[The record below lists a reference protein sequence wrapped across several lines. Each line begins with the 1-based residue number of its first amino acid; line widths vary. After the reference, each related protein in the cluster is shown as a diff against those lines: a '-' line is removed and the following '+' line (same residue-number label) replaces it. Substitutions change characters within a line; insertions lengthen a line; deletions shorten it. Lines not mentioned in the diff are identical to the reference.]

1 MSWRDARAR
10 VNSGFYKP
18 KEESPLA
25 TGFAAAADIVAKSW
39 MQDAADEKEAEK
51 DRLKEEKAERKRIR
65 EEQREKEKKDQE
77 NRNTAKAAI
86 AQAQLPSSPEIFQQ
100 AFVMAQGGADQS
112 KIYDY
117 FISGINKGDI
127 ELVGPEQGP
136 GLPMAQENILTAL
149 ESGPGGANALLNQSQ
164 NSQFS
169 DINVSTMP
177 IGKVMAFQ
185 QKRGPGSYHAWSKEN
200 MPDGTEAKE
209 QGLGSTPVGK
219 YQFIGDTLKDLKEN
233 GTLESLGITDDTI
246 FDEKTQDALF
256 VRYAQDRLKGKTTDE
271 ERIAEMRN
279 IWEGLKKASDE
290 QVLSVIEG
298 VETGT
303 FDGGSAIPDRNAPI
317 KPGTKLNLH
326 FGRTSA
332 SGKKFREDLYEIKDG
347 VLKLKPGVDPE
358 TAKYPQQ
365 DFNHKVVVDDNG
377 IITFTVNREK
387 TTVDTNDPNFNTVE
401 KVERFIKEKLGD
413 RYSQY
418 TINIG
423 EPIQAT
429 GEDRSMMKG
438 ETAIFN
444 TPGREFDPVDISS
457 ITDFEGWSA
466 TNANIKA
473 NKLDVDPEFMTFFNE
488 RGENLQALQKTE
500 KVEELFSMEVLLAD
514 DMTASKLQDRI
525 DLAEAK
531 GMEIPDNI
539 ATDILP
545 IIEARKEYSQKELI
559 EMSSDQRAL
568 VAKFSTDPTVRSAAA
583 RINQGD
589 VNTYSWISEASSS
602 ADAMTAKSR
611 EFFQAGDLVN
621 FNLATTMAKSIRNG
635 EASYKDLLEPTYL
648 VGKSAQEL
656 NAIRRIAEQAN
667 APASELTALK
677 GEIAA
682 AEALEQSGLYRKYA
696 DNATSV
702 NTTETQISLA
712 KKEGAGNNIIQALE
726 DLKAQQQANSERQTA
741 AEKNGFNIVTVE
753 AKVPL
758 GDGKFEYKTV
768 YQKPGETGYRDAEGN
783 EVTNALPLGS
793 NENDSFK
800 TIRTETQKIITE
812 LGVANTALAEGMN
825 TASQAIE
832 IVEEDARVAGA
843 GGKLAKF
850 LASAGRS
857 GGQVLSVAEELF
869 KSNEEITLD
878 QLQREG
884 GFDNNFLDA
893 VISGNVQNLADAT
906 ARFEA
911 KMLSLAFQVGRME
924 GQSGN
929 AMSNQDFRKIME
941 IVRTSGGSA
950 EAFKKNLTDYMA
962 GKIESYDQKH
972 FKVVGP
978 GSQIQGF
985 KDNYGFSPV
994 SEPLNMADYVAAQ
1007 PSQSLKDNYKRF
1019 TGTQTQRPP
1028 RPDSLEGLPR
1038 PTSREERDALSNTW
1052 YVTPDGTLAW
1062 KGE

>member
-1 MSWRDARAR
+1 MSWRDARAK

-39 MQDAADEKEAEK
+39 MQDAANDKAAEK
-51 DRLKEEKAERKRIR
+51 DRLAEEKEERKRIR
-65 EEQREKEKKDQE
+65 EEQRKKEEKDQE

-117 FISGINKGDI
+117 FISGINKGNI
-127 ELVGPEQGP
+127 EMIGPEQGP
-136 GLPMAQENILTAL
+136 GLPSNTNILTDL
-149 ESGPGGANALLNQSQ
+149 ESGAGGSNALLNQSQ

-177 IGKVMAFQ
+177 ISEVMAFQ
-185 QKRGPGSYHAWSKEN
+185 QKRGAGSYHAWSKKN
-200 MPDGTEAKE
+200 MPDGTEAKK

-219 YQFIGDTLKDLKEN
+219 YQFVGDTLKDLKEN
-233 GTLESLGITDDTI
+233 GTLDELGITDDTI

-256 VRYAQDRLKGKTTDE
+256 VRYAQDRLKGKTTDG

-290 QVLSVIEG
+290 EVLSVIAG
-298 VETGT
+298 IETGT
-303 FDGGSAIPDRNAPI
+303 FDEGA
-317 KPGTKLNLH
+317 
-326 FGRTSA
+326 
-332 SGKKFREDLYEIKDG
+332 
-347 VLKLKPGVDPE
+347 
-358 TAKYPQQ
+358 
-365 DFNHKVVVDDNG
+365 VV
-377 IITFTVNREK
+377 
-387 TTVDTNDPNFNTVE
+387 
-401 KVERFIKEKLGD
+401 
-413 RYSQY
+413 
-418 TINIG
+418 
-423 EPIQAT
+423 
-429 GEDRSMMKG
+429 EDRSMMRGK
-438 ETAIFN
+438 TAIFN
-444 TPGREFDPVDISS
+444 TPGREFDPVDISG
-457 ITDFEGWSA
+457 IKTFEDWSA
-466 TNANIKA
+466 TNANINA

-545 IIEARKEYSQKELI
+545 IIEARKEYTQKQLI

-568 VAKFSTDPTVRSAAA
+568 VAKYSTDPTVRSAAA
-583 RINQGD
+583 RINEGD

-768 YQKPGETGYRDAEGN
+768 YQKPGETGYRDAEGTV
-783 EVTNALPLGS
+783 VTNALPLGT
-793 NENDSFK
+793 NENDAFK

-812 LGVANTALAEGMN
+812 LGVANTALAEGMD
-825 TASQAIE
+825 TATQAIE
-832 IVEEDARVAGA
+832 IVEDDARVAGA

-850 LASAGRS
+850 LTSAGRS
-857 GGQVLSVAEELF
+857 GGQVLSVVEELF
-869 KSNEEITLD
+869 ETNDEITLD
-878 QLQREG
+878 QLQRQG
-884 GFDNNFLDA
+884 GFDNKFLDA
-893 VISGNVQNLADAT
+893 VLSGNVQNLADAT

-1007 PSQSLKDNYKRF
+1007 SSQTLKDNYKRF
-1019 TGTQTQRPP
+1019 TSTQTEPPTGTGDTPEFKPPSSGAIDFLRKNPNQRAAFDRKFGPGAA
-1028 RPDSLEGLPR
+1028 DKV
-1038 PTSREERDALSNTW
+1038 LSQ
-1052 YVTPDGTLAW
+1052 VRG
-1062 KGE
+1062 K